1 MKLFSFLFL
10 QCSFY
15 ILHGQC
21 NINSILGNYTAGSC
35 GEITFQSSTG
45 AAVSLYGG
53 CGSFQ
58 FAPPLLDNEIST
70 NSVDFVLNNVT
81 INPNP
86 SLGYSTIKSDITIKN
101 ITILNLIGKEIYN
114 SSNPFTELNLD
125 MSSYPSGSY
134 IFKLSL
140 ENNKIINKQIVVIH
154 H

>member
-1 MKLFSFLFL
+1 
-10 QCSFY
+10 
-15 ILHGQC
+15 
-21 NINSILGNYTAGSC
+21 LGNYTAGSC

-81 INPNP
+81 IHPNP
-86 SLGYSTIKSDITIKN
+86 SLGYSTIKSEMTIKN

-140 ENNKIINKQIVVIH
+140 ENNKIINKQIVVINH
-154 H
+154 